1 MRYVPMGAH
10 REKVHDSLIG
20 LLMVQYHESRVRAAR
35 SQVPKTLAEWYFE
48 TALVDDE
55 NGVSPLEWRPE
66 HEMLE
71 G

>member
-1 MRYVPMGAH
+1 MGAH
-10 REKVHDSLIG
+10 SKKLHDSFIG
-20 LLMVQYHESRVRAAR
+20 FLVVQYHESGVRAAR

-55 NGVSPLEWRPE
+55 NGVPPPEWRTE
-66 HEMLE
+66 HELLE